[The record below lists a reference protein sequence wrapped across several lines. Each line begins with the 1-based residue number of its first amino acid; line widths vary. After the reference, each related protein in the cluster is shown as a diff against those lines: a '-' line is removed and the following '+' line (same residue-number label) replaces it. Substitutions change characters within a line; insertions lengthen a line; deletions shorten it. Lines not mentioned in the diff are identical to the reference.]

1 MLGVLVVRAFIT
13 NDTDTL
19 YLITAT
25 LFICLQLNAI
35 KEDIV
40 GEINKGVDKHEN

>member
-1 MLGVLVVRAFIT
+1 MRAFIT